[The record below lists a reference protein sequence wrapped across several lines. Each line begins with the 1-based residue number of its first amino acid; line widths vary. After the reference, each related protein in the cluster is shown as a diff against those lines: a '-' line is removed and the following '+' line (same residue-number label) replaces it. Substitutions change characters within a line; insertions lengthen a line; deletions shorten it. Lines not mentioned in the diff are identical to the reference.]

1 MAEFRPVNLAE
12 IFGQIDAAKANQ
24 AQMENNRM
32 RQEQM
37 QYEIGKQRE
46 ADMRNEQLR
55 GVYRGAVETVDG
67 APRLNE
73 KKLLSDIYAVDPMQA
88 LDIQDRFSKRD
99 MEATKLK
106 GETSKQALEQKKATA
121 AYLRDR
127 LSTVQDQASY
137 DAVMGEAQELG
148 AGFVQG
154 APREYNPEWTR
165 SQLYTADE
173 FLKQSTPKYE
183 KVDLGGKIQVIDVNP
198 MTNPSIKGSVFDKT
212 ATISERESQRHNRV
226 AEGISGAQLGLSRD
240 RLNFD
245 KSGGVTAVNAGSN
258 ATGKAAPI
266 VNQGAIDSIDQAKTS
281 LKTIID
287 HPGRSA
293 ATGKSAIFNKVT
305 IPGTD
310 RAGFQAR
317 LETFKAQ
324 TFVPMVSQ
332 LKGMGALSD
341 AEGKKLTAAV
351 GALDPNMPE
360 EEFLASA
367 NEIMQEL
374 ELKKQRALGNNSA
387 RIMGRGETMPT
398 RDVRSEAD
406 KILGL

>member
-1 MAEFRPVNLAE
+1 MAQQFRPVNLGE
-12 IFGQIDAAKANQ
+12 IYGQIDAAKANQ

-88 LDIQDRFSKRD
+88 LDVQERFSKRD
-99 MEATKLK
+99 MESQKMQNESKKAELAQKI
-106 GETSKQALEQKKATA
+106 ETSK
-121 AYLRDR
+121 YFRDR
-127 LSTVQDQASY
+127 LAGATDQQSY
-137 DAVMGEAQELG
+137 DAVMTEAEQIG
-148 AGFVQG
+148 AGFVKG
-154 APREYNPEWTR
+154 APRQFNPEWTAK
-165 SQLYTADE
+165 QLYSADDFIKKAE
-173 FLKQSTPKYE
+173 N
-183 KVDLGGKIQVIDVNP
+183 DLNRGVQMRGQDITMRGQDLTDARTRSEGAANRGVQMRGQDITRRGQDLTNTRAKEASLPAGASGKPLV
-198 MTNPSIKGSVFDKT
+198 
-212 ATISERESQRHNRV
+212 
-226 AEGISGAQLGLSRD
+226 
-240 RLNFD
+240 
-245 KSGGVTAVNAGSN
+245 
-258 ATGKAAPI
+258 
-266 VNQGAIDSIDQAKTS
+266 VNQGAIDSIEQAKTS

-305 IPGTD
+305 MPGTD

-387 RIMGRGETMPT
+387 RIMGRGETMPN